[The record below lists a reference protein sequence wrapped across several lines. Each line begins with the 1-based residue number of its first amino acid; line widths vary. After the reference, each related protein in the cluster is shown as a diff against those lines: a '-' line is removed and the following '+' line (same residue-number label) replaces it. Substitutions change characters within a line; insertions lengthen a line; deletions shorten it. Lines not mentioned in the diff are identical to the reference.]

1 MTATLDP
8 AVRSLL
14 SEAAE
19 WRLLGM
25 LFECPCAEWKEQV
38 AALAR
43 DVADPELRQAAGLAV
58 AEAAEGVF
66 HSLLGP
72 GGPAPPRE
80 ITYRDTL
87 QPGYL
92 LSELTA
98 YYQAFAY
105 TPSAVE
111 APDHVS
117 VEAGFLGYLRLKQAY
132 ALSCGDGEQA
142 AIAQEAAERFRQER
156 LSYIAEPLSAAL
168 ACSGEPYLELAG
180 KALLRRVGPREKQM
194 FDILDQG
201 RAHPEDSVFECGES

>member
-1 MTATLDP
+1 LN
-8 AVRSLL
+8 
-14 SEAAE
+14 EAAE
-19 WRLLGM
+19 WRLLGV
-25 LFECPCAEWKEQV
+25 LFECPSSGWKEQV

-43 DVADPELRQAAGLAV
+43 EVADPELRRAADLAV
-58 AEAAEGVF
+58 GDAAEGVF

-92 LSELTA
+92 LAELTA

-105 TPSAVE
+105 TPGTAE

-117 VEAGFLGYLRLKQAY
+117 AEAGFLSYLRLKQAY
-132 ALSCGDGEQA
+132 ALSCGDLEQA

-156 LSYIAEPLSAAL
+156 LSYVAEPLSAAL
-168 ACSGEPYLELAG
+168 DCSGEPYLELAG
-180 KALLRRVGPREKQM
+180 KALLRRVGPREKQV
-194 FDILDQG
+194 FDILDQD
-201 RAHPEDSVFECGES
+201 RAQPEDSVFECGES